1 MRPSVVGL
9 RGSASFLFAA
19 LPERVFTRCPDMLCI
34 LYVNFIGGCLSI
46 IGHLVERALPA
57 TSSRRWI
64 WFAVIVFSMALPGYY
79 RTHHS
84 WDITAAGSEQPTG
97 AQTVEQGAPQTLGLT
112 KALLSPIDRDFW
124 ARIESYDSKINRVW
138 LIASGLL
145 LIFAVTNAMRVSH
158 VILSSRGEQAD
169 PRIPTEMDGVPI
181 VITDAAGPATVGVLR
196 SHVLVPRWV
205 LGLPGRQRKYVL
217 RHEDEHR
224 RAHDARLLFVASL
237 PLVLMPWNLALW
249 WELRRLC
256 LAVEM
261 DCDNRVVAALGNPNA
276 YGELLLKIAQAAN
289 RGPRL
294 QPAFLGMGSL
304 ERRLTLLLAPAPLR
318 HAQRFLVPALAFVLL
333 LAVLAIPH
341 PVLAHHQHSAMMAG
355 GTTSA
360 SSR

>member
-1 MRPSVVGL
+1 
-9 RGSASFLFAA
+9 
-19 LPERVFTRCPDMLCI
+19 MLCI

-79 RTHHS
+79 RYHHF
-84 WDITAAGSEQPTG
+84 WDVPAAGSVQPAAGQTAEQT
-97 AQTVEQGAPQTLGLT
+97 APQPL
-112 KALLSPIDRDFW
+112 ALAMALVSPFDRDFW
-124 ARIESYDSKINRVW
+124 ARIESYDMKINQVW
-138 LIASGLL
+138 LIVSGLL
-145 LIFAVTNAMRVSH
+145 VIWAVTNAMRVSH
-158 VILSSRGEQAD
+158 VVGSSRPEQTD
-169 PRIPTEMDGVPI
+169 PPTPTMIDGVPI
-181 VITDAAGPATVGVLR
+181 LVTDAAGPATVGVVR
-196 SHVLVPRWV
+196 SRVLVPRWV
-205 LGLPGRQRKYVL
+205 LALPGAQRKYVL

-224 RAHDARLLFVASL
+224 RAHDARLLFAASL
-237 PLVLMPWNLALW
+237 PLILAPWNLALW

-276 YGELLLKIAQAAN
+276 YGELLLKVAQAAN

-304 ERRLTLLLAPAPLR
+304 ERRLTLLLAPTPLR

-341 PVLAHHQHSAMMAG
+341 PVLPHHQHSAMIAG
-355 GTTSA
+355 ATTSA
-360 SSR
+360 SPR